1 MNSTNRIG
9 NRILLLVA
17 GLALVLVGV
26 VTLLRPLLTRL
37 YGPSWFPDL
46 LPVVTGQETAWTSSV
61 PTLLEVAAI
70 CVLLAALLAAF
81 IARQGR
87 GGSTLIVDT
96 RNARAG
102 GTVLEVGLAR
112 QLLEKELNRHGTFL
126 AVHVSA
132 HRVRGVVLLKCSLES
147 RRGMDPAVSTAVA
160 VEALE
165 ALDAVLGRSLPTFIG
180 ISSGFR
186 SRLVRRTRGL
196 PPAGAWDRPGDA
208 RPRELGAAGA
218 APLLPMG
225 TGDLRPWIGSRIR
238 DRVRPMTPTPAH
250 VATGLAAR
258 VEARATAV
266 RNDDSDTVGAGDR
279 P

>member
-26 VTLLRPLLTRL
+26 VTLLRPLLARL
-37 YGPSWFPDL
+37 YGPSWFPVL
-46 LPVVTGQETAWTSSV
+46 LPVVTGRETARTSSV
-61 PTLLEVAAI
+61 PALLEVAAI
-70 CVLLAALLAAF
+70 CVLLTALLTAF

-96 RNARAG
+96 RNARGG

-112 QLLEKELNRHGTFL
+112 QLLEEELNRRGTFL

-132 HRVRGVVLLKCSLES
+132 YRVKGVVLLKCSLES
-147 RRGMDPAVSTAVA
+147 RRGIDPAVSTAVA
-160 VEALE
+160 VEALA
-165 ALDAVLGRSLPTFIG
+165 ALDAVLGRSLPAFVR

-186 SRLVRRTRGL
+186 SRLVRRSRGL
-196 PPAGAWDRPGDA
+196 PSTGASDLPRGARPGERGADA
-208 RPRELGAAGA
+208 AAS
-218 APLLPMG
+218 LLPTG
-225 TGDLRPWIGSRIR
+225 TRDLRPYSGSRIR
-238 DRVRPMTPTPAH
+238 DRVRPMTPSPAH

-266 RNDDSDTVGAGDR
+266 RNDDSDTVAAGDR